1 MRVTSMNWSQLRSCN
16 SWHRKVFHFPMPCG
30 HNDTSGKS
38 RLLKEPWYSFSSLEL
53 CYSSK
58 PQSNGKS
65 TTLLTTNTTFGRS
78 GCRACNAW
86 CNMFLTLFTVVV
98 LFFFT
103 DFTCVGIVKSLSDL
117 HFIKRCLLIWPW
129 PQLSDAKHLPWPR
142 PLLPPKP
149 RLPLLK
155 LTQTLNESDFGLGLG
170 FGFGLGFRVIS
181 FY

>member
-53 CYSSK
+53 RCSSK

-103 DFTCVGIVKSLSDL
+103 DFTFVGIVKSLSDL

-129 PQLSDAKHLPWPR
+129 PQLSDVKHLLWPR

-155 LTQTLNESDFGLGLG
+155 LTQTLNESDFGLG
-170 FGFGLGFRVIS
+170 
-181 FY
+181 